1 MINRFIGLC
10 MAAGGVKVGFDLI
23 LGEIRSGR
31 AKFVIIANDASDRTV
46 KQLTDKC
53 KFYGIKYF
61 RTEYSGVEIADMIGK
76 RAVCAAA
83 AFTGKGPWKSV
94 FDHFEGIAAQDSAL
108 TEDRK
113 DD

>member
-1 MINRFIGLC
+1 
-10 MAAGGVKVGFDLI
+10 MAAGGVKVGFDLV
-23 LGEIRSGR
+23 LGEVRSRR
-31 AKFVIIANDASDRTV
+31 AKFVLIAKDASDRTK

-53 KFYGIKYF
+53 KFYGVKYF
-61 RTEYSGVEIADMIGK
+61 ECEYSGVEIADMIGK

-83 AFTGKGPWKSV
+83 AFTGKGPWKNV
-94 FDHFEGIAAQDSAL
+94 LEHFEAAETPNSAF

>member
-1 MINRFIGLC
+1 MIDRFIGLC

-31 AKFVIIANDASDRTV
+31 AKFVIIASDASDRTK

-61 RTEYSGVEIADMIGK
+61 HSEYSGVEIADMIGK

-83 AFTGKGPWKSV
+83 AFTGKGPYKSV
-94 FDHFEGIAAQDSAL
+94 LEHFEGTTL

>member
-1 MINRFIGLC
+1 

-23 LGEIRSGR
+23 LGEIRSGK
-31 AKFVIIANDASDRTV
+31 AKFVLIASDASDRTV

-53 KFYGIKYF
+53 KFYGVKYY
-61 RTEYSGVEIADMIGK
+61 RTEYSGVEIADMLGK

-83 AFTGKGPWKSV
+83 LFNGKGPWKNV
-94 FDHFEGIAAQDSAL
+94 LEHFEGSNAQDSAL
-108 TEDRK
+108 IEDRK